1 MIHAQK
7 INYYIEKL
15 KFLKTDCGKETVKI
29 IDRQI
34 KKMEEKYK
42 DKLTENQ
49 ENYHY
54 ERN

>member
-1 MIHAQK
+1 MILVQK

-15 KFLKTDCGKETVKI
+15 KFLKRDCGKETVKI

-34 KKMEEKYK
+34 DKFQLKSK
-42 DKLTENQ
+42 DLENKDL
-49 ENYHY
+49 NN